1 MANLT
6 ITQLSKA
13 YPLSGD
19 EIVPVSQADYKKN
32 GTVTTFAT
40 TISGIA
46 EYVREAAIP
55 PGVIWTYAV
64 GVDPVKRSIPKG
76 WLLCDGSAVQI
87 KSYRRLYEVIGDTYG
102 VPSLP
107 GVLFKLPSL
116 RGRFI
121 LGYSSLS
128 ATLTPGFGS
137 FHGNPFTFGQYGGEF
152 NHTLTES
159 EIPSHTHQVDVTP
172 GDEHFLA
179 WPLQPGDYRDVEQ
192 EINLP
197 PNGPKSTLVQVD
209 FHPTMLSYGGSRPH
223 NNTPP
228 YLVMNYII
236 KY

>member
-13 YPLSGD
+13 YTLSGD
-19 EIVPVSQADYKKN
+19 EIVPVSQADYKQN

-40 TISGIA
+40 TVSGIA

-64 GVDPVKRSIPKG
+64 GVDPVKRSVPKG

-87 KSYRRLYEVIGDTYG
+87 KSYRRLYETIGDTYG

-107 GVLFKLPSL
+107 GVLFKLPNL

-121 LGYSSLS
+121 IGYSSLS
-128 ATLTPGFGS
+128 ATLTPSFGS
-137 FHGNPFTFGQYGGEF
+137 FHGDPFTFGQYGGEF

-172 GDEHFLA
+172 GEVRFLA
-179 WPLQPGDYRDVEQ
+179 YPAQDGEWPVEQ
-192 EINLP
+192 DQGLP
-197 PNGPKSTLVQVD
+197 ENGPGSTLVQVNY
-209 FHPTMLSYGGSRPH
+209 HPTMMTYGGSRPH